1 MHKYITTNLIA
12 FDFDGVIHNNCY
24 TGCNSQIM
32 DSDSDFGSVM
42 DGALECIKSLQDLGF
57 PVVIMSARK
66 KHSIKK
72 WLSGRIESKNLGLKF
87 KCLPFWVRRYDNNQ
101 IIGITNTKMI
111 AKMYIDDRTLQF
123 NGKFTDKFTKD
134 ILNFEPWHKKLNQM
148 KNT

>member
-24 TGCNSQIM
+24 YGCDTQIM

-42 DGALECIKSLQDLGF
+42 DGSLECIHYLQNLGF

-66 KHSIKK
+66 KRSIKK
-72 WLSGRIESKNLGLKF
+72 WLSERAESKHLGLKF
-87 KCLPFWVRRYDNNQ
+87 KCLPFWVRRYDDCKVV
-101 IIGITNTKMI
+101 GITNTKVI

-123 NGKFTDKFTKD
+123 DGKFTDEFIKD
-134 ILNFEPWHKKLNQM
+134 ILAFQPWHKK
-148 KNT
+148 